1 MGIQLPLEVAT
12 DSRFREVAGWGDP
25 PRAGV
30 VKALEPSGQVRVD
43 MDDPDGGDV
52 LAWPLNGFTYAV
64 GAVVYVA
71 FAANSPDGGV
81 VLGSKAPLPTLD
93 GIVTAH
99 DHAGYV
105 ARDGS
110 TPLTGDWDMGDG
122 RKLSGDKVAARD
134 GAGLRLEDD
143 GGNLGVFVK
152 DGGAVGVANA
162 APDAPL
168 HVGDTGGADGEIL
181 VQSNGGRTAVLE
193 ADDSGN
199 YVHVGSH
206 SNHDFYVVRNNVP
219 KIEVAAT
226 YTRLTDALGIL
237 GVTPQGA
244 LHAHDGVGG
253 VLFVTKTGVGATAVT
268 ILPNAAGDV
277 THGLAGLAVVSD
289 GTYAAAGSLTLFPGG
304 SEDISAGTLAVRL
317 ACAADGSLTVKRQ
330 SGTGTATVALL
341 AVWV

>member
-1 MGIQLPLEVAT
+1 MTLSQAYLLAH
-12 DSRFREVAGWGDP
+12 DSEFRVLAGFTSP
-25 PRAGV
+25 PRAATV
-30 VKALEPSGQVRVD
+30 TALEPSGQVRLAL
-43 MDDPDGGDV
+43 DDADGAEV
-52 LAWPLNGFTYAV
+52 LAWPLNGFVYGV
-64 GAVVYVA
+64 DDVVYVL
-71 FAANSPDGGV
+71 FAANSPDSAL
-81 VLGSKAPLPTLD
+81 VLGAKAPLPSLD
-93 GIVTAH
+93 AAVFAH
-99 DHAGYV
+99 DHAAYV

-110 TPLTGDWDMGDG
+110 TPLTADWNLGDT
-122 RKLSGDKVAARD
+122 RAIKGDKLTARD

-181 VQSNGGRTAVLE
+181 VQSTGGRTAVLE

-199 YVHVGSH
+199 FVHVGSH
-206 SNHDFYVVRNNVP
+206 SNHNFYVVRNNVQ
-219 KIEVAAT
+219 KIEVAST
-226 YTRLTDALGIL
+226 FTRLMDALGIL
-237 GVTPQGA
+237 GVTPLGA

-277 THGLAGLAVVSD
+277 TQGLAGLAVISD
-289 GTYAAAGSLTLFPGG
+289 GATASAGSLTLFPGG
-304 SEDISAGTLAVRL
+304 SQDIGAGTLTVRL

-341 AVWV
+341 GVWI